1 MKIYTVE
8 LNQYLFNEATM
19 CDDIK
24 ISQTVEIM
32 AENEEELWETL
43 YNDYYYENAEL
54 IGYNSL

>member
-32 AENEEELWETL
+32 A
-43 YNDYYYENAEL
+43 
-54 IGYNSL
+54 